1 VRRLAGVAAALA
13 LSVVAGACESERTSR
28 AGSEEARNSSDA
40 CRRANSY
47 PRPWPQRPRYRMRVV
62 IRPKHHIVT
71 GITRVRFSPDLATD
85 RLVFRLW
92 PNAPDL
98 ASRGADLQ
106 VGEVTTDRG
115 RLETRA
121 PDPTILEV
129 LLVEG
134 LGPGTSVEV
143 RLPWRLQL
151 PGPSLERISQ
161 RGNAIHL
168 GSFFPLLA
176 WEPGIGWAR
185 DPAAT
190 LLGETS
196 VSPVAAFNVTVVA
209 PPGLDV
215 LASGSEIRDGVW
227 RAPSMRDFA
236 LAAGPFEEAATTALA
251 PDEVDV
257 TVGVTEGLGVS
268 AKRFAAEAVGAI
280 ESLARRF
287 GPYPW
292 SSFNLAVMPDLGA
305 SGVEYPAMVFQGER
319 SLNFATTHEVA
330 HMWFYGLV
338 GSNPARHPWLDEGLA
353 TWSHATSDPDVLDN
367 LLNLSIPADARNL
380 IGEPMTYWQHHE
392 ESYFEGVYAQS
403 VRALRELGSTAKL
416 DCALREYLGR
426 FAHRIAEPDDLIQ
439 ILRGHFP
446 AARETLERYGV

>member
-1 VRRLAGVAAALA
+1 VRRFAGVAAALA
-13 LSVVAGACESERTSR
+13 VSVAAGACESS
-28 AGSEEARNSSDA
+28 GPSDGARNPSDA
-40 CRRANSY
+40 CLRADSY
-47 PRPWPQRPRYRMRVV
+47 SRPWPRRPRYRMRVV
-62 IRPKHHIVT
+62 IRPDQHIVT

-92 PNAPDL
+92 PNAPGL
-98 ASRGADLQ
+98 ASRGADLR

-129 LLVEG
+129 MLDEP
-134 LGPGTSVEV
+134 LGPGASVDV
-143 RLPWRLQL
+143 RVPWRLQL
-151 PGPSLERISQ
+151 PAPSLERISQ
-161 RGNAIHL
+161 RGSAIHL

-176 WEPGIGWAR
+176 WEPRVGWAR
-185 DPAAT
+185 DPATAV
-190 LLGETS
+190 LGETS
-196 VSPVAAFNVTVVA
+196 VSPVAAFDVRVVV

-227 RAPSMRDFA
+227 RAPSVRDFA
-236 LAAGPFEEAATTALA
+236 LAVGPFDEATATVQA
-251 PDEVDV
+251 PDEVEV
-257 TVGVTEGLGVS
+257 RVGVTEGLGAS
-268 AKRFAAEAVGAI
+268 AERFAAQASKAL

-292 SSFNLAVMPDLGA
+292 SSFNLAVMPDLGG
-305 SGVEYPAMVFQGER
+305 SGVEYPAMVFQGEH
-319 SLNFATTHEVA
+319 SLNIATTHEVA

-367 LLNLSIPADARNL
+367 LLNLRIPADARNL
-380 IGEPMTYWQHHE
+380 IGEPMTYWQRHE

-403 VRALRELGSTAKL
+403 VRALNELGSTAKL
-416 DCALREYLGR
+416 DCALREYLRR
-426 FAHRIAEPDDLIQ
+426 FAHQIAEPGDLVQ
-439 ILRGHFP
+439 ILEDRFP